1 MAFGKVYKISNEF
14 NTELLFVNIRW
25 HKMKLITK
33 FSTAFSSLKHK
44 NFRYFWVGQCIS
56 LIGTWV
62 QRTAQTWLVYS
73 LTKSPFLLGLLGVFQ
88 FGPVFLF
95 SLFVGVIIDRYPKKK
110 LLILTQLI
118 FMVQSL
124 ILAYLV
130 WTNVVKYWQI
140 AILAV
145 VFGIAQTFDLP
156 VRQSFFVEL
165 VGKEDLMNAISLNS
179 TIVNLAKIIGPSI
192 AGILIVKLGVKACFF
207 INGISFIPVIFGLCL
222 IKVQYTNVKTDHKNV
237 IVEIKDGIKYIM
249 RNDVLK
255 FTIMLMIIVCVFSAN
270 TEVIVPVITSSV
282 LKLGVKQYSVLLSAF
297 GLGALSGAIFMA
309 IRSKNGLNKH
319 ILIGDA
325 ILISLVQIATLFLK
339 QYYVIAVLIVFIGFF
354 YLTFLNMSNSTIQI
368 NTTNEYRGRIMSV
381 YSLITSG
388 SAPIGNSFAGAVME
402 SMGANMGYFMCGLFT
417 LIPTIILLLYRKIK
431 TRTIIKEM

>member
-1 MAFGKVYKISNEF
+1 
-14 NTELLFVNIRW
+14 
-25 HKMKLITK
+25 MKLMTK
-33 FSTAFSSLKHK
+33 LSTAFSSLKHK

-130 WTNVVKYWQI
+130 WINVVKYWQI

-222 IKVQYTNVKTDHKNV
+222 IKVQHTNVKKDHKNV
-237 IVEIKDGIKYIM
+237 IVEIKDGIRYIM

-255 FTIMLMIIVCVFSAN
+255 FTIILMIIVCVFSAN

-297 GLGALSGAIFMA
+297 GIGALSGAIFMA
-309 IRSKNGLNKH
+309 IRSKNGLNKL
-319 ILIGDA
+319 ILIADA

-354 YLTFLNMSNSTIQI
+354 YLTFLNMSNSTIQL

-402 SMGANMGYFMCGLFT
+402 SMGADMGYFMCGLFT
-417 LIPTIILLLYRKIK
+417 LIPTLILLSYRKIK
-431 TRTIIKEM
+431 TKEM